1 MGDYFDGAADLY
13 GLPRPPRLSRRE
25 AQVQLPPLLLSF
37 MSESRRLSNR
47 RLKTELRMRLR
58 WPDVLQGLAAGLG
71 QAADQGRGR
80 TLPLPS

>member
-1 MGDYFDGAADLY
+1 
-13 GLPRPPRLSRRE
+13 
-25 AQVQLPPLLLSF
+25 

-58 WPDVLQGLAAGLG
+58 WPDVLQGLAAGIG

>member
-1 MGDYFDGAADLY
+1 MLVRIHPDQRSISRSQAQEQ
-13 GLPRPPRLSRRE
+13 LS
-25 AQVQLPPLLLSF
+25 PLSLSF